1 MAVKYRTVFN
11 LILQSLAGVLV
22 SLSANYKVATW
33 ITRSFSPFFFQIL
46 LPLSFPLS
54 PPLFLQIFCEG

>member
-33 ITRSFSPFFFQIL
+33 ITRSFSPFFSDFTSL
-46 LPLSFPLS
+46 VFSPLSSFIPAD
-54 PPLFLQIFCEG
+54 FL